1 MPNAVIQIDAALVR
15 PWLVKPSGKMTV
27 ATKNPVLVGTKPSPL
42 TFSARNSEISAAS
55 LVPPVIYFGYMLG
68 TNITG
73 RALKRIPKSIRSP
86 RRRSNADDTED
97 GTLTDRAYR
106 ELEEMIVTLR
116 LLPGTVLSEQALALR
131 LKIGRTPIREA
142 LQRLAR
148 DGLVV
153 IMPRRGIMVSEINLK
168 LQLRLLEVRRELER
182 LMASLAAERAT
193 PEERR
198 EFAEVAQ
205 AMLAAA
211 AKADDIAFM
220 RLDQR
225 FNILIATAARNEFA
239 RRSMGLMNALSRRF
253 WYQHYQEVAD
263 LPLAAKLH
271 AAVADAVAQKKV
283 KAAATASDALIDYIE
298 NFARKTLDTR

>member
-1 MPNAVIQIDAALVR
+1 MVPSKHPRAVKV
-15 PWLVKPSGKMTV
+15 
-27 ATKNPVLVGTKPSPL
+27 
-42 TFSARNSEISAAS
+42 
-55 LVPPVIYFGYMLG
+55 
-68 TNITG
+68 
-73 RALKRIPKSIRSP
+73 
-86 RRRSNADDTED
+86 ED

-116 LLPGTVLSEQALALR
+116 LAPGTVLSEQALALR

-153 IMPRRGIMVSEINLK
+153 IMPRRGILVSEINLR

-193 PEERR
+193 AEERQ
-198 EFAEVAQ
+198 EFAAMAE

-211 AKADDIAFM
+211 TKADDLAFM

-225 FNILIATAARNEFA
+225 FNILIAEAARNEFA

-253 WYQHYQEVAD
+253 WYQHYQEVAA
-263 LPLAAKLH
+263 LPP
-271 AAVADAVAQKKV
+271 
-283 KAAATASDALIDYIE
+283 
-298 NFARKTLDTR
+298 

>member
-1 MPNAVIQIDAALVR
+1 L
-15 PWLVKPSGKMTV
+15 KP
-27 ATKNPVLVGTKPSPL
+27 KPSPKRR
-42 TFSARNSEISAAS
+42 ARAAE
-55 LVPPVIYFGYMLG
+55 
-68 TNITG
+68 
-73 RALKRIPKSIRSP
+73 
-86 RRRSNADDTED
+86 ADD

-106 ELEEMIVTLR
+106 ELEEMIVTLQ
-116 LLPGTVLSEQALALR
+116 LSPGTILSEQTLAVR

-153 IMPRRGIMVSEINLK
+153 IMPRRGIMVSEINLR

-193 PEERR
+193 PDERG
-198 EFAEVAQ
+198 EFAELAE
-205 AMLAAA
+205 AMIGAA

-225 FNILIATAARNEFA
+225 FNILVAIASRNEFA

-263 LPLAAKLH
+263 MPLAAKLH
-271 AAVADAVAQKKV
+271 AAVAEAIAQKKV
-283 KAAATASDALIDYIE
+283 KAAATASDRLIDYIE
-298 NFARKTLDTR
+298 DFARKTLDA